1 MRFTFWLFGV
11 EVFAVEVGPADQ
23 SERADLV
30 ETALHLDTADTDRH
44 MGVGF
49 KSEE

>member
-1 MRFTFWLFGV
+1 VRFTLWLFGA
-11 EVFAVEVGPADQ
+11 EVLAVEIGPADQ
-23 SERADLV
+23 SEHADLI
-30 ETALHLDTADTDRH
+30 ETTQHLDASDTDRH